1 MWEILVTLCLV
12 ETSDFRPTLLI
23 SGVALH
29 RSDDPREA
37 ELTLRLLGS
46 IIERAADRWN
56 TVISWGEE
64 DGPRKALHKLSTAD
78 ALVIMGGPDLSPRF
92 YNGQSRYE
100 NATEHFPRSDRAQ
113 LALIRRAVATHT
125 PTLGICRGMQA
136 LNVAMS
142 GTLTQDISQSPGH
155 SSPDLMKDF
164 EFARHTVSIAA
175 GSRLANTLGSCTT
188 VDPTSLDGGLRTM
201 IHSAHHQAVSRLGSD
216 LTVTATAD
224 DGTIEAIE
232 HTSAPVVG
240 VQWHPEDPDAD
251 QGALSCLLERMC
263 SSCSHT
269 LAA

>member
-1 MWEILVTLCLV
+1 M

-46 IIERAADRWN
+46 IVERAEARWN

-142 GTLTQDISQSPGH
+142 GTLTQDISDNPGH

-164 EFARHTVSIAA
+164 EFARHAVNIAA
-175 GSRLANTLGSCTT
+175 GSRLATALGSCPTA
-188 VDPTSLDGGLRTM
+188 DPVSLDGGLRTM
-201 IHSAHHQAVSRLGSD
+201 IHSAHHQAVSLLGSD
-216 LTVTATAD
+216 LAVTATAD

-232 HTSAPVVG
+232 HVSAPVVG

-251 QGALSCLLERMC
+251 QGGLECLLERMC